1 MLAPCEEVRKHG
13 YQQGAGRVHR
23 SKPFGLLGDQCQGV
37 VRNGRWTC
45 ALSNWSM
52 PDVPAAI

>member
-1 MLAPCEEVRKHG
+1 MLALCEEVRKHG
-13 YQQGAGRVHR
+13 YLGAGRVHR

-45 ALSNWSM
+45 ALSNSSM